1 MPRIDNH
8 GRMMFGVFL
17 AVVAGVVLAD
27 KLGLFD
33 MDWIYEWWPVAVFL
47 LGVYFIVATVTDRMK
62 ERSKTR
68 FFVEPEDY

>member
-33 MDWIYEWWPVAVFL
+33 IDWIYEWWPVPVFPP
-47 LGVYFIVATVTDRMK
+47 GVYFIGAAIWERMK
-62 ERSKTR
+62 AKQRQAAEESD
-68 FFVEPEDY
+68 F